1 VTEPLAAV
9 REFRAGAW
17 TVLAEAPLCQGLERA
32 DLAGALRGGPP
43 AGPAP
48 RGRGVLQRLEIAGGP
63 ALVLRRYRHG
73 GMLAGL
79 TGDRFLGH
87 GRFLREFE
95 LGRAAWADGVPTPR
109 PVAVGWKAGAIATRG
124 FLATVELDG
133 ARDLLDLFA
142 APISAPKR
150 HAAVRSSARAIRAL
164 HDAGVDHADLHLK
177 NLLVGEGPAG
187 PGSTAWVVD
196 LDLARRVA
204 GGLPRAARVSNLAR
218 LYRSVEKHR
227 RRGLHI
233 DAEDVDVFCDA
244 YFGDDAEGRAAA
256 RGALGLARLRARI
269 RP

>member
-1 VTEPLAAV
+1 MTEPLAAV

-17 TVLAEAPLCQGLERA
+17 TVLAEAPLCESLLRA
-32 DLAGALRGGPP
+32 DLAGALRGGPT

-48 RGRGVLQRLEIAGGP
+48 RGRGTHGRIEIAGGP

-95 LGRAAWADGVPTPR
+95 LGRAAWAAGVPTPR
-109 PVAVGWKAGAIATRG
+109 PVAVGWRTGALATRG
-124 FLATVELDG
+124 FLATVEIGG

-142 APISAPKR
+142 GPISRPKR
-150 HAAVRSSARAIRAL
+150 HAAVRASARAIRAL
-164 HDAGVDHADLHLK
+164 HDAGVNHADLHLK
-177 NLLVGEGPAG
+177 NLLVGEGPGG
-187 PGSTAWVVD
+187 PGGTAWVID

-204 GGLPRAARVSNLAR
+204 GELPLPGRVSNLAR

-233 DAEDVDVFCDA
+233 DAEDVGAFCDA

-256 RGALGLARLRARI
+256 RGALGLARLRARM
-269 RP
+269 RL